1 MFIGVIDLWKYFHG
15 GTERWRL
22 GFAVL
27 FGCLAVA
34 FLILRL
40 TQDNALRYMLNTPEG
55 RDLLGD
61 GPEARRECPR
71 SGKTC
76 AGDSQPGTCVR
87 PGSSSQTDA
96 CQRQGGRQRP
106 AIQTACAPEEDLRYY
121 RSQDA
126 KDDEG
131 RGQEAH
137 HRSREHHD
145 IVDRPADKRPAHCAG
160 VLLFRVPSNRI

>member
-1 MFIGVIDLWKYFHG
+1 V
-15 GTERWRL
+15 E
-22 GFAVL
+22 VL
-27 FGCLAVA
+27 PRRHRAMASWIRC
-34 FLILRL
+34 
-40 TQDNALRYMLNTPEG
+40 ALRMPRRSVPHPATHAGQCAQVHAQHARRARSSGG
-55 RDLLGD
+55 RQQTGN